1 MAIEGQDG
9 ASILVVEDSPD
20 LNLALCEIL
29 ESYGYEVR
37 SALNGEAALGVLREH
52 TPDVILS
59 DIMMPVMD
67 GYELFQHVRADDA
80 LRMTPFIF
88 LTARTEAEERRY
100 ARGLGVED
108 YLTKPVDEGELLLS
122 IQGVLRRRRIV
133 REEMERQ
140 LDMLRSRM
148 IGLLQHEFRT
158 PLTFVLGYAEYLL
171 QTTEVEVDLDDLR
184 SSASAI
190 LEGGRRLEALI
201 ESFLLLAELQNRKLK
216 AEALSQVTARGL
228 WRESATALRSRLA
241 EAGLT
246 VEVAAKNGSAVVTGD
261 LQLLGEALR
270 RLLDNAIRYRRAGSR
285 RIRLEVVREGIYVGL
300 RIRDDS
306 AGMTPGQVE
315 RLTDPFAR
323 AGNQRAPS
331 STGLSLALVDHIAR
345 LHGGSFELESEL
357 GRGTTATI
365 WLPQMAASRPQK
377 GNN

>member
-246 VEVAAKNGSAVVTGD
+246 VELAAKNGSAVVTGD